1 MDANKVLR
9 GRTCPDWVQW
19 VRTVFLDEGRFQR
32 VEVGTE
38 LADRMDDGMLEVW
51 ERALMT
57 PATFI
62 DGSMWTQAYRRRW
75 WLCSWPLKR
84 DEHLEIAEVDGQMR
98 CQGSQFWLPCEAW
111 LRERSHLTVPTL
123 AMPTLTR
130 GIRRQRRPHTE
141 QKGTQAMIDRWA
153 ADEFRPFVAEER
165 EQLQG
170 LELDYTA
177 GACTGAEKQN
187 AQK

>member
-1 MDANKVLR
+1 
-9 GRTCPDWVQW
+9 
-19 VRTVFLDEGRFQR
+19 
-32 VEVGTE
+32 
-38 LADRMDDGMLEVW
+38 
-51 ERALMT
+51 
-57 PATFI
+57 
-62 DGSMWTQAYRRRW
+62 
-75 WLCSWPLKR
+75 
-84 DEHLEIAEVDGQMR
+84 MR
-98 CQGSQFWLPCEAW
+98 CQGSQFWPPCEAW
-111 LRERSHLTVPTL
+111 LREGSHLTVPTV

-141 QKGTQAMIDRWA
+141 QKGTQAMMDRWA
-153 ADEFRPFVAEER
+153 ADEFRYPLYQYHYDCLVLDGGRLRPFVTEER